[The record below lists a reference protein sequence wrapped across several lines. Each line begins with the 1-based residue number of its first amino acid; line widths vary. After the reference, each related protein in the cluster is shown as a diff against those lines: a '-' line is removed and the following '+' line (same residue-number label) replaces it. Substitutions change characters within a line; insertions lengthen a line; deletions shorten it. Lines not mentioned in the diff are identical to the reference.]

1 MAEAGPIRPGALPKR
16 EVVGVG
22 ISLGGFDVHVD
33 AIAALAAAR
42 RSSYVCC
49 VNAHMAVEAARDPAF
64 AEVVNGAD
72 LATADGMPLLRCLQ
86 LIAGERQE
94 RVAGNDLMPALLQK
108 AAAAGLSVYLYGGR
122 EEVLERIRARALRE
136 LPDLRIAGAHAPPF
150 RPLSAQER
158 QADADRINASGAHI
172 VMVSLGCPKQERWM
186 ASMRPGVN
194 AVMLGLGGAFLL
206 YAGVDTR
213 APKWM
218 RDLSMEW
225 LYRLALEPGRLWR
238 RYLVTNSLFLWLA
251 AKAAVARLAGRR
263 SVRVGTARP

>member
-94 RVAGNDLMPALLQK
+94 RVAGNDLMPALIQRC
-108 AAAAGLSVYLYGGR
+108 AQDGLSVYFYGGSEETLRRIVERAAR
-122 EEVLERIRARALRE
+122 EW
-136 LPDLRIAGAHAPPF
+136 PQLRIAGTHAPPF
-150 RPLSAQER
+150 APLSAMDIE
-158 QADADRINASGAHI
+158 AEAARIGATGAQV

-186 ASMRPGVN
+186 AAMKGRVN
-194 AVMLGLGGAFLL
+194 GVMLGLGGAFLL
-206 YAGVDTR
+206 YAGIDTR

-218 RDLSMEW
+218 RDLSLEW
-225 LYRLALEPGRLWR
+225 AYRFLLEPRRLWR
-238 RYLVTNSLFLWLA
+238 RYLVTNSRFIALY
-251 AKAAVARLAGRR
+251 LAGRLR
-263 SVRVGTARP
+263 GGPKR